1 MIYNSKSIFVTAF
14 FHLLNN
20 SFSVCLEYHKEWFKG
35 ITLLNKSKFEIKEII
50 IYAIIGIALVAIGF
64 FISDNKIGIFSK
76 LTKKN
81 QSRAR

>member
-20 SFSVCLEYHKEWFKG
+20 SFSVMLEYHKEWFEN
-35 ITLLNKSKFEIKEII
+35 ITLLTKSKFEIKEII
-50 IYAIIGIALVAIGF
+50 IYSLIGIALVAIGF

-76 LTKKN
+76 LSKNTKKED
-81 QSRAR
+81 